1 MEKVRL
7 QFNVPNLHINPKA
20 LRSLEKQPWLGN
32 IRELEHSLTRAALR
46 AIQEGQQTITLAHF
60 DNEFSSVDVKNTSN
74 LFPEQSQSMREL
86 VESYQKQLI
95 HHSYEKMDKNWSKAA
110 QFLQMDRGNLYR
122 MGKKFQI
129 H

>member
-1 MEKVRL
+1 M
-7 QFNVPNLHINPKA
+7 PNLHINPKA
-20 LRSLEKQPWLGN
+20 LRSLENQQWLGN

-46 AIQEGQQTITLAHF
+46 AIQEGQQTITLVHF
-60 DNEFSSVDVKNTSN
+60 DNEFSSIDVKNTSN
-74 LFPEQSQSMREL
+74 LFPEHSQSMREL